1 MAESITWTT
10 TDESGRVLHRPATA
24 EVLTLFKQ
32 AYFAENKLPTLC
44 PLIALQDETD
54 YLGIPWLSVMAAL
67 TDLVQQELLEIIKLT
82 HKDAL
87 DVLQIKR
94 KQLMPFTG
102 AKTCAWCSGT
112 TLVLIAVEYDNCGA
126 MVCGNCA
133 AEYEYLV
140 TQQFYQATPKGTE
153 RFNAMLRAERGGGS
167 HVQKN

>member
-32 AYFAENKLPTLC
+32 SYLAENKMPTLC
-44 PLIALQDETD
+44 PLLSLQYQTD
-54 YLGIPWLSVMAAL
+54 YLGIPWLSVLAAL
-67 TDLVQQELLEIIKLT
+67 TDLVQQGLLELIKLT

-102 AKTCAWCSGT
+102 NKTCAWCSGT

-126 MVCGNCA
+126 MVCGSCA

-140 TQQFYQATPKGTE
+140 TQQFYQPTEKVIKG
-153 RFNAMLRAERGGGS
+153 FLGRGEE
-167 HVQKN
+167 